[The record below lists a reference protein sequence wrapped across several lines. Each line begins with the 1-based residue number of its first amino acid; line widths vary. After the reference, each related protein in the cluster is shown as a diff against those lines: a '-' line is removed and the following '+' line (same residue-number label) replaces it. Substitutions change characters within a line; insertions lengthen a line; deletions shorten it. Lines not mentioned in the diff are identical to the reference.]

1 MPTNPLSCVRRTL
14 LSAALIGAGV
24 FCPSPLSHPPGAASV
39 AHAAAAA
46 SQLRIRDLAGVKIV
60 QQAVEFPSRANEL
73 NGKPVEV
80 NGFMIPLGM
89 GEGKLKKFVLIEVPL
104 SCCFADGPG
113 IDQMIFV
120 SLAPGKELDY
130 ASDFPVTVTGRF
142 QAGVQKNQYGQ
153 VESLYRIVGASA
165 RKIGE

>member
-1 MPTNPLSCVRRTL
+1 MTL
-14 LSAALIGAGV
+14 GKNRVSIPKRLILMALCFSFFFAIEFPGV
-24 FCPSPLSHPPGAASV
+24 GK
-39 AHAAAAA
+39 AAAAG
-46 SQLRIRDLAGVKIV
+46 SNLRIRELAGVRV
-60 QQAVEFPSRANEL
+60 VNQNPQFPTRANEL
-73 NGKPVEV
+73 NGKLVTV
-80 NGFMIPLGM
+80 NGFMVPLGM
-89 GEGKLKKFVLIEVPL
+89 GEGKLRKFVLIEVPL

-153 VESLYRIVGASA
+153 IESLYRIVGGSA
-165 RKIGE
+165 KKLGE

>member
-1 MPTNPLSCVRRTL
+1 MPTNPLSCVRRAS
-14 LSAALIGAGV
+14 LSAALIGAAV
-24 FCPSPLSHPPGAASV
+24 FCPSFLPAATAPESI

-60 QQAVEFPSRANEL
+60 QQAVEFPARANEL

>member
-1 MPTNPLSCVRRTL
+1 MYLGLKSVSFARRMTLIGLALSFFFAVELPGGGRA
-14 LSAALIGAGV
+14 SAAG
-24 FCPSPLSHPPGAASV
+24 SS
-39 AHAAAAA
+39 
-46 SQLRIRDLAGVKIV
+46 LRIRELAGVRV
-60 QQAVEFPSRANEL
+60 VNQSPQFPARATEL
-73 NGKPVEV
+73 NGKLVTV
-80 NGFMIPLGM
+80 NGFMVPLGM
-89 GEGKLKKFVLIEVPL
+89 GEGKLRKFVLIEVPL

-153 VESLYRIVGASA
+153 IESLYRIVGGSA
-165 RKIGE
+165 KKLGE